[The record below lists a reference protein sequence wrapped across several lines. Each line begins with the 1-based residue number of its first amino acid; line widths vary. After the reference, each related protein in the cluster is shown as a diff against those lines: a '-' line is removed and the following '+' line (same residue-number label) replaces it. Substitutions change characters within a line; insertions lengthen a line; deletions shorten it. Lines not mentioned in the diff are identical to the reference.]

1 MTEETK
7 EPEKV
12 STQQTIQQFLK
23 NNPGMRV
30 RKGKNGGI
38 VITNPKAPSALLH
51 TLFKKAGLAPTP
63 ETGSHVRNVEEKPE
77 EKT

>member
-1 MTEETK
+1 MTEENK

-23 NNPGMRV
+23 NNPGMKV

-38 VITNPKAPSALLH
+38 TITNPNAPSSLLSN
-51 TLFKKAGLAPTP
+51 LFKKAGIAPTP
-63 ETGSHVRNVEEKPE
+63 PAGTHVRNVEE